1 MNICAIVQA
10 RMGSSRL
17 PGKVMKNLAGKTVLG
32 QLLVRLSRA
41 RQLDG
46 VVVATTTAPADEII
60 CAESRKYGVMSF
72 RGSEADVL
80 SRYHGAALA
89 CGADA
94 IVRVTSDCPLFD
106 PTVLDDMLVLF
117 RNANRNAVKVDYMSN
132 VERRTFPRGLD
143 AEIFTFAALDRAQK
157 EARLDYE
164 REHVTPYIHLHP
176 EWFRIGSF
184 EGTVDLSRHRWTL
197 DTPED
202 WELIETIFNAL
213 GKDGRI
219 FSTEDVL
226 KLLNERPELAK
237 LNAHVEQKKLGE

>member
-1 MNICAIVQA
+1 
-10 RMGSSRL
+10 
-17 PGKVMKNLAGKTVLG
+17 
-32 QLLVRLSRA
+32 
-41 RQLDG
+41 
-46 VVVATTTAPADEII
+46 
-60 CAESRKYGVMSF
+60 MSF

-106 PTVLDDMLVLF
+106 STVLDAMLVIF
-117 RNANRNAVKVDYMSN
+117 RNANCDAVKVDYMSN

-184 EGTVDLSRHRWTL
+184 EGAADLSGHRWTL

-202 WELIETIFNAL
+202 WELIETIFNTL

>member
-1 MNICAIVQA
+1 
-10 RMGSSRL
+10 
-17 PGKVMKNLAGKTVLG
+17 
-32 QLLVRLSRA
+32 
-41 RQLDG
+41 
-46 VVVATTTAPADEII
+46 
-60 CAESRKYGVMSF
+60 MSF

-106 PTVLDDMLVLF
+106 STVLDAMLVIF
-117 RNANRNAVKVDYMSN
+117 RNANCDAVKVDYMSN

-164 REHVTPYIHLHP
+164 REHVTPYIHLHS

-184 EGTVDLSRHRWTL
+184 EGAVDLSRHRWTL

-202 WELIETIFNAL
+202 WELIETIFNTL

>member
-1 MNICAIVQA
+1 MKTCAIVQA

-32 QLLVRLSRA
+32 QLLVRLARA

-60 CAESRKYGVMSF
+60 CAESEKYGVGFF
-72 RGSEADVL
+72 RGSEDDVL
-80 SRYHGAALA
+80 SRYHGAAVA
-89 CGADA
+89 CGAEA

-106 PTVLDDMLVLF
+106 PTVLDEMLVIF
-117 RNANRNAVKVDYMSN
+117 RSANRDAVKVDYLSN

-143 AEIFTFAALDRAQK
+143 AEIFTFAALDRARK

-176 EWFRIGSF
+176 EWFRIRSF
-184 EGTVDLSRHRWTL
+184 AGAADLSHHRWTL

-202 WELIETIFNAL
+202 WELIKAVYDAL
-213 GKDGRI
+213 SPHGEL
-219 FSTEDVL
+219 FSTTDVL

-237 LNAHVEQKKLGE
+237 LNAHVEQKKLGQ

>member
-1 MNICAIVQA
+1 MKICAIVQA

-17 PGKVMKNLAGKTVLG
+17 PGKVMMPLAGRTVLG
-32 QLLVRLSRA
+32 QLLARLARA
-41 RQLDG
+41 RELDA

-60 CAESRKYGVMSF
+60 CAECQKYGVMFF
-72 RGSEADVL
+72 RGSEDDVL

-89 CGADA
+89 CGAEA

-106 PTVLDDMLVLF
+106 PTLLDEMLVIF
-117 RNANRNAVKVDYMSN
+117 REANRNAVTVDYLSN

-143 AEIFTFAALDRAQK
+143 AEIFTFAALDCAQK
-157 EARLDYE
+157 ESRLDYE

-176 EWFRIGSF
+176 ERFRIRSF
-184 EGTVDLSRHRWTL
+184 EGATDLSGHRWTL

-202 WELIETIFNAL
+202 WELIKAIYNAL
-213 GKDGRI
+213 SPDGRM